1 MKKKVVVK
9 VKGYDI
15 VVAALEYA
23 AARACNRC
31 DYNEVALTLTESQ
44 RSTLTKEFEQSFWLA
59 MDDAGAEII

>member
-9 VKGYDI
+9 VNGYDI

-31 DYNEVALTLTESQ
+31 DKYNEVALTEAQ
-44 RSTLTKEFEQSFWLA
+44 RSTLAKEFEQSFWLA
-59 MDDAGAEII
+59 IEDAGAEIS